1 MKDIKKQVTSWLGIF
16 LGCTIMAAGFVLF
29 INPYGIVPGGVY
41 GASIVLHSLF
51 PTIQVGTFGYMFDI
65 PLLILSVVLLG
76 SKLGGRTIAAAL
88 STPFI
93 MNAISW
99 LVYPSQAAL
108 EALDPAQM
116 LGGTMNMTDHL
127 MLTTL
132 MGATII
138 GIGQGI
144 VVRNQATTGG
154 SDIVAMII
162 QKYFH
167 IKFSTAILLT
177 TLMGATIIGIGQ
189 GIVVRNQATTGGSDI
204 VAMIIQ
210 KYFHIK
216 FSTAILLV
224 DTVVVAF
231 GLVVIGFGI
240 GIEDE
245 GQQASWHLSLYSLIA
260 IFICSRVL
268 ARVITGAKNDKLI
281 FVISDNKLHDLHDY
295 ILHDLDR
302 TATCIKSS
310 GLYTGADK
318 EMIFLVVSYKEVAGV
333 KQLHDLHDYI
343 LHDLD
348 RTATCI
354 KSSGLYTGADKE
366 MIFLVVSY
374 KEVAGVKL
382 KIREADPRSFVIVTD
397 AYDTFGEGWK
407 PLPEKGEVEPE

>member
-1 MKDIKKQVTSWLGIF
+1 MKDLKKQITSWAGIF

-51 PTIQVGTFGYMFDI
+51 PSIQVGTFGYMFDI
-65 PLLILSVVLLG
+65 PLLILSVLLLG
-76 SKLGGRTIAAAL
+76 SRLGGRTIAAAL

-116 LGGTMNMTDHL
+116 LQGTMNMTDHL

-132 MGATII
+132 
-138 GIGQGI
+138 
-144 VVRNQATTGG
+144 VG
-154 SDIVAMII
+154 SA
-162 QKYFH
+162 
-167 IKFSTAILLT
+167 
-177 TLMGATIIGIGQ
+177 IIGIGQ

-224 DTVVVAF
+224 DAFVVAF
-231 GLVVIGFGI
+231 GLLVIGFGI
-240 GIEDE
+240 GVEDD

-260 IFICSRVL
+260 IIVCSRVL
-268 ARVITGAKNDKLI
+268 ARVISGAKNDKLI
-281 FVISDNKLHDLHDY
+281 FIISDNKLHDLHDY
-295 ILHDLDR
+295 ILHELDR

-310 GLYTGADK
+310 GLYSGADK

-333 KQLHDLHDYI
+333 KQ
-343 LHDLD
+343 
-348 RTATCI
+348 
-354 KSSGLYTGADKE
+354 
-366 MIFLVVSY
+366 
-374 KEVAGVKL
+374 

-407 PLPEKGEVEPE
+407 PLPEKGEVQPE